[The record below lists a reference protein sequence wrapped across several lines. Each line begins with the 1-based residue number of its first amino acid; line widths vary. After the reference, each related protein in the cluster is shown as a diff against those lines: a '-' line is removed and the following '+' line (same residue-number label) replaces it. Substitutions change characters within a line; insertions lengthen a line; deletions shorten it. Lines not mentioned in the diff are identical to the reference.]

1 VLYVYKFKARFVID
15 IVYSIYQ
22 TNPRAKKKNEGKIEG
37 VGKNWPEEKDFS
49 KGPEGGKKQKRRE
62 TREREEPRG
71 AKKKTNPRADILLL
85 LATLHSAERPNGRDS
100 LCAKVKRRE
109 YKRAKERRKTRDAS
123 AISMSAKK
131 ANGAV

>member
-1 VLYVYKFKARFVID
+1 MLCVYKFKARFVID
-15 IVYSIYQ
+15 IVYYIYQ
-22 TNPRAKKKNEGKIEG
+22 TKRARKEKKKNEGKIEG

-131 ANGAV
+131 A